1 MAEVYLRH
9 PAVDVKSAGIEAHG
23 LNPFTL
29 RVLEEDGQDTSDLLS
44 QTISEYEGQ
53 TFDYVFTVCDNARE
67 HCPFFP
73 ALKGIKH
80 HTFPDPAKVGGSEE
94 EKLVAFRAVRDEI
107 KAYCRAWLA
116 ELTA

>member
-29 RVLEEDGQDTSDLLS
+29 RVLQEDGQDTSNLVS

-53 TFDYVFTVCDNARE
+53 TFDYVFTVCDQARE
-67 HCPFFP
+67 HCPYFP
-73 ALKGIKH
+73 AQKGIKH
-80 HTFPDPAKVGGSEE
+80 HSFPDPARVTGSEA
-94 EKLVAFRAVRDEI
+94 EKLIAFRAVRDEI
-107 KAYCRAWLA
+107 KAYCRAWLT